1 MQKNY
6 FGKYSI
12 NTDGRYVKNGVGSAK
27 LEPCGEGYADPYS
40 RPALVMYPA
49 KIAAE
54 NADFSKAERVVF
66 DLYNTSDE
74 SKVCYFSLGVASS
87 GDVLETEVMTYV
99 LPPKAWSKCVYEIEY
114 EKLAYIYDFTPIVLG
129 EGEVCDFEAD
139 YQRYLLYVTGY
150 GAYTPYVPEITVNT
164 DPRFVSSGE
173 KSLKLHIPHGTEN
186 ESCYVRIM
194 FCEALIEKLDF
205 ASLGE
210 DYDIVFDL
218 YNDSD
223 SAFHIESDVRSENKF
238 YAVAHTPTPKKWV
251 ECRLSLAEAAAKNPA
266 KEGEPSFLSLI
277 NSYEITYGNFAGSSA
292 ADDKDIYIDNI
303 RLEPRSN

>member
-1 MQKNY
+1 M
-6 FGKYSI
+6 
-12 NTDGRYVKNGVGSAK
+12 
-27 LEPCGEGYADPYS
+27 LES
-40 RPALVMYPA
+40 
-49 KIAAE
+49 
-54 NADFSKAERVVF
+54 
-66 DLYNTSDE
+66 
-74 SKVCYFSLGVASS
+74 
-87 GDVLETEVMTYV
+87 EVMIYV

-114 EKLAYIYDFTPIVLG
+114 EKLAYIYDFTSLEYMSLEFDGLTPSDARTAYYLDNVLVKDTEEKREPTPIVLG

-164 DPRFVSSGE
+164 DPSFVSSGE

-210 DYDIVFDL
+210 GYDIVFDL

-303 RLEPRSN
+303 RLEHRSN